1 MKAPELFFLILNYL
15 NYNLTIDTVNDI
27 QNKIVNPKDY
37 GILIVDNASPND
49 SYNVL
54 KKIFKGYA
62 NIIVIK
68 NPGNLGYARG
78 NNFGLRYIEK
88 KFPET
93 KYVAIM
99 NPDVR
104 FFDNTNLEKTLRK
117 LESDNKLAI
126 IAPLHL
132 LNKTFCQQNIAWKIP
147 KGLDD
152 LALNFW
158 LCSKLSRVRYK
169 KLRLEDNKI
178 SYVEVVPGSFF
189 IAKMNALK
197 EVEYFDE
204 GTFLYVEERILS
216 LKLKERGYK
225 VAIDFE
231 NMYIHDHSR
240 KQFNIAEE
248 IRDYNRLFSSRIYY
262 NLKYNGNWKY
272 ITVPLLVSTYL
283 LKVLEIMGKRMIKK
297 LLS

>member
-1 MKAPELFFLILNYL
+1 MIAPKLFFLILNYID
-15 NYNLTIDTVNDI
+15 YNLTIDAINSI

-68 NPGNLGYARG
+68 KPGNLGYARG

-117 LESDNKLAI
+117 LESDNKLT
-126 IAPLHL
+126 L
-132 LNKTFCQQNIAWKIP
+132 LP
-147 KGLDD
+147 
-152 LALNFW
+152 
-158 LCSKLSRVRYK
+158 R
-169 KLRLEDNKI
+169 
-178 SYVEVVPGSFF
+178 
-189 IAKMNALK
+189 
-197 EVEYFDE
+197 
-204 GTFLYVEERILS
+204 
-216 LKLKERGYK
+216 
-225 VAIDFE
+225 
-231 NMYIHDHSR
+231 
-240 KQFNIAEE
+240 
-248 IRDYNRLFSSRIYY
+248 
-262 NLKYNGNWKY
+262 
-272 ITVPLLVSTYL
+272 
-283 LKVLEIMGKRMIKK
+283 
-297 LLS
+297 